1 VFNPSLAIILAT
13 VMINMT
19 GVGIIWPIL
28 PSMVE
33 RLTGGTLAE
42 VSAIYGALAVAF
54 SVTQFLCMPVMGALS
69 DRFGRRPVMLVAL
82 AGFGIDM
89 LLIAF
94 APTIFWVF
102 VARILGGAF
111 AATFAIANAAIADM
125 YEPKDRAAG
134 FGLVGAAFGLGFIVG
149 PLIGGVLGSRD
160 PALPFLVA
168 AALSFLNVGFGYFLL
183 KETLPRERRT
193 SAVGRTASPFSAV
206 RWIFGVPQLAALAA
220 ALFIATTIQRGLE
233 SIWVLFTGVQYGW
246 GVREAGI
253 SLAVVGACFVIVQGF
268 MVRRVIAV
276 TGERNAMVGGFVV
289 SACVYV
295 LLAFNTSGAIGY
307 AGIIPHVLGWGIATP
322 ALQALASRQ
331 ASPDAQGLLQ
341 GSLSGIQGLAAIAGP
356 AIASGLLAWSTS
368 PASPFHFPGAFFLF
382 GVPALLLAAY
392 LGTRRPAAG

>member
-19 GVGIIWPIL
+19 GVGLIWPIL

-54 SVTQFLCMPVMGALS
+54 SVTQFLFMPVMGALS

-82 AGFGIDM
+82 AGFGLDM

-94 APTIFWVF
+94 APSIFWVF

-168 AALSFLNVGFGYFLL
+168 AALAFLNVGFGYFLL
-183 KETLPRERRT
+183 KETLPRDRR
-193 SAVGRTASPFSAV
+193 SAALGRAASPFSAI
-206 RWIFGVPQLAALAA
+206 RWVFTVPGLASLAV

-233 SIWVLFTGVQYGW
+233 SIWVLFTSVQYGW

-253 SLAVVGACFVIVQGF
+253 SLAVVGACFVVVQGLL
-268 MVRRVIAV
+268 VRRVIAV
-276 TGERNAMVGGFVV
+276 TGERNAMIGGFII
-289 SACVYV
+289 SAAVYI

-307 AGIIPHVLGWGIATP
+307 AGIVPHVLGWGIATP
-322 ALQALASRQ
+322 ALQAIASRH
-331 ASPDAQGLLQ
+331 ASPAAQGLLQ

-356 AIASGLLAWSTS
+356 ALASGLFAWSTS
-368 PASPFHFPGAFFLF
+368 ASAPLHFPGAFFLF

-392 LGTRRPAAG
+392 LGARKPSGG